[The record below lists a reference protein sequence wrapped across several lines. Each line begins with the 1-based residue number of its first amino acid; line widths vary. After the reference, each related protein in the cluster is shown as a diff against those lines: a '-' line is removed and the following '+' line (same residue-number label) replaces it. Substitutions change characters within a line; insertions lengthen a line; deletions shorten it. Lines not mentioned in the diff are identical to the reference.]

1 MIGENLPQN
10 LDNSWHKGPRTRPLL
25 LVRLKTPQLR
35 LLVKKFLHQT
45 NDSFEQILFCYHN
58 WIAYVA
64 TFQEEAARAP
74 HQSARHRKRTAANAH
89 FIGKKKAEV
98 LRSLT
103 TIEKIL
109 HTMAALGLRD
119 IVRLLL
125 HDAAQVLVG
134 VSDSMN
140 GPGPVFTHDS
150 IRAFLDNFDTHFLYH
165 RVGHVHIH
173 CCGFREK
180 PVPLSW
186 RYHEAMDRQSLR
198 RCCR

>member
-150 IRAFLDNFDTHFLYH
+150 IRAFLDNLRHTFF
-165 RVGHVHIH
+165 
-173 CCGFREK
+173 
-180 PVPLSW
+180 VPQGRTCS
-186 RYHEAMDRQSLR
+186 YSLLWIS
-198 RCCR
+198 